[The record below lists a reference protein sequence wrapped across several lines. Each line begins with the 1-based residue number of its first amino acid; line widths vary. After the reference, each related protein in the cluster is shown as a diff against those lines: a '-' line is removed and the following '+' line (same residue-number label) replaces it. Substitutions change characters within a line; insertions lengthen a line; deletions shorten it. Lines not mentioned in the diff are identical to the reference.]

1 MELFLYVSG
10 IILFLFDLKLPF
22 FNLSILLFVSLFFLL
37 YFLLE
42 QIFLVLIFFKNSLD
56 SFLVLIFYE
65 FYLVVLG
72 VLKLLFELFQDN
84 FLLFLNQSLI
94 VNDLFAECAE
104 INSFIIFHNRFSAF
118 EVIFDSFSFF
128 FNTLYF
134 LNHHFRH
141 KFQFIPELFILRTQL
156 FSQSLVLLLR
166 CFKEFTFVMVFKFQ
180 LLNPLIFLEDNFSS
194 LFQGSL
200 MFGFMHFP

>member
-94 VNDLFAECAE
+94 VNNLFAECAE
-104 INSFIIFHNRFSAF
+104 INSFIIFHNRLSAF
-118 EVIFDSFSFF
+118 EVIFNSFSLF